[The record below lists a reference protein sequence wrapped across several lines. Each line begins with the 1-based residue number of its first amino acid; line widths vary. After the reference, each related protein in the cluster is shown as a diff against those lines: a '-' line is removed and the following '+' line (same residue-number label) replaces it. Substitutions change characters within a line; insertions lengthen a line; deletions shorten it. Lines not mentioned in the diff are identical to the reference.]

1 MYYATNLK
9 IEMENE
15 VKAIEALKVIKKFAS
30 QVDERF
36 ERLSVYF
43 ADEAR
48 VAKDIKIKD
57 STIIMDCSPVFT
69 DNELDIIPDLYKA
82 IAQNNPCGKFT
93 SHLFYDCGYTEF
105 DCDVTFEEHTLTYY
119 SEFFPEGDAYYC
131 PDDEECGA
139 WITNYE
145 ELMEKETFTCPDCG
159 KVYTADELA
168 GERPE
173 ITNETWYIK

>member
-1 MYYATNLK
+1 MYYATDLK

-15 VKAIEALKVIKKFAS
+15 VKANEALKVIKKFAS
-30 QVDERF
+30 QVDGRF

-105 DCDVTFEEHTLTYY
+105 DCDVTFEEHTLTYH
-119 SEFFPEGDAYYC
+119 SEYFPDTDAYYC
-131 PDDEECGA
+131 LDEDCHEFMA
-139 WITNYE
+139 HYE
-145 ELMEKETFTCPDCG
+145 DLINNKTFTCPNCG